1 LTTLDPYSTMSGR
14 KRKQD
19 EAEELVSLPSGDE
32 EEEE

>member
-1 LTTLDPYSTMSGR
+1 VREPIFAMSGR

-19 EAEELVSLPSGDE
+19 EEELVSLPSGDE